1 MANAQQGEPMLEKY
15 FSAPKTLRRLRGG
28 ISGSYIDAFA
38 EDLERDGYAPAS
50 AVRYIRAASHLGC
63 FVQRKGGALKDID
76 LDLLDSFCS
85 HLRRCRCPH
94 LKRGKISYHAQFGV
108 KLFHHHLV
116 ARGICP
122 SEAGQNPPH
131 QPALVTTFCDWFRTH
146 RGAKE
151 PTLRQ
156 YARGAT
162 DLIRTLGE
170 DVGQW
175 TSQAVRDFLLERAN
189 QCGIPTTQALITSLR
204 AFLRFLNFRG
214 EFRDD
219 LALAI
224 PAVAH
229 WRLARLPRCLSA
241 DEVKRL
247 VAACDGTDLR
257 RLRDRAIILMLA
269 RLGLRTGDVAR
280 LRITDIDWN
289 SGTLQVTGKGRYQ
302 VRLPLPQ
309 DVGDALLRYL
319 EYRPASIDTDHVF
332 VRSNAPRR
340 PFASGDGVSSVVKH
354 ALKRANIDAPAKG
367 AHLLRHTAA
376 TEMLRNGVPL
386 DQAGLVLRH
395 RSIDMTAYYAKADVA
410 LLKQIAQPWPEVNE

>member
-1 MANAQQGEPMLEKY
+1 MLETY

-28 ISGSYIDAFA
+28 ISGPHIDAFA
-38 EDLERDGYAPAS
+38 DALEREGYAQAS
-50 AVRYIRAASHLGC
+50 AVRYIRGATHLGC
-63 FVQRKGGALKDID
+63 FVQRKGGVLKDVD
-76 LDLLDSFCS
+76 LNVLDSFVR
-85 HLRRCRCPH
+85 HLRCCRCPH
-94 LKRGKISYHAQFGV
+94 FKRGKISYHAQFGA

-116 ARGICP
+116 VCGVCP
-122 SEAGQNPPH
+122 SESDRNLTPNPPVVI
-131 QPALVTTFCDWFRTH
+131 AFCDWFRTH
-146 RGAKE
+146 RGVKD
-151 PTLRQ
+151 PTLQQ

-162 DLIRTLGE
+162 DLLQTLGE
-170 DVGQW
+170 DISQW
-175 TSQAVRDFLLERAN
+175 NAWAVRDFLLERASHR
-189 QCGIPTTQALITSLR
+189 GIPTTQALITSLR

-241 DEVKRL
+241 DEVDRL
-247 VAACDGTDLR
+247 IVACDGTDPG
-257 RLRDRAIILMLA
+257 RLRDRAILLMLA
-269 RLGLRTGDVAR
+269 RLGLRSGDVAR
-280 LRITDIDWN
+280 LRLTDIDWN
-289 SGTLQVTGKGRYQ
+289 NGTLQVTGKGRYQ

-319 EYRPASIDTDHVF
+319 ECRPANIDTDHIF
-332 VRSNAPRR
+332 IRSIAPCR

-354 ALKRANIDAPAKG
+354 ALRRANIDAPAKG

-410 LLKQIAQPWPEVNE
+410 LLKQIAQPWPEVKG

>member
-1 MANAQQGEPMLEKY
+1 MLEKY

-28 ISGSYIDAFA
+28 ISGPYVDAFA
-38 EDLERDGYAPAS
+38 DDLNRDGYAPSS
-50 AVRYIRAASHLGC
+50 AVRYIRAAAHLGC
-63 FVQRKGGALKDID
+63 FVQRRGGALTDVD
-76 LDLLDSFCS
+76 LNILDSFDS

-94 LKRGKISYHAQFGV
+94 FRRGKINYHARFGV

-116 ARGICP
+116 EHGICKSQP
-122 SEAGQNPPH
+122 VQEAPFV
-131 QPALVTTFCDWFRTH
+131 PALVTAFCDWFRTH
-146 RGAKE
+146 RGVKE
-151 PTLRQ
+151 PTLRH
-156 YARGAT
+156 YARGAIA
-162 DLIRTLGE
+162 LVLALGE

-175 TSQAVRDFLLERAN
+175 NAQDVRNFLLERAS
-189 QCGIPTTQALITSLR
+189 QSGTSTTQALITSLR
-204 AFLRFLNFRG
+204 AFIRFLNFHG
-214 EFRDD
+214 ECHDD
-219 LALAI
+219 LAIAI

-241 DEVKRL
+241 EELNRL
-247 VAACDGTDLR
+247 IASSNGTTPG
-257 RLRDRAIILMLA
+257 RLRDRAILLMLA
-269 RLGLRTGDVAR
+269 RLGLRSGDVAALR
-280 LRITDIDWN
+280 LSDIDWN
-289 SGTLQVTGKGRYQ
+289 NGTLRVTGKGRYQ

-319 EYRPASIDTDHVF
+319 DGRPANVVTDHVF
-332 VRSNAPRR
+332 MRSNAPCR
-340 PFASGDGVSSVVKH
+340 PFISGDGVSSVVKH

-410 LLKQIAQPWPEVNE
+410 LLKQVAQPWPEVKI